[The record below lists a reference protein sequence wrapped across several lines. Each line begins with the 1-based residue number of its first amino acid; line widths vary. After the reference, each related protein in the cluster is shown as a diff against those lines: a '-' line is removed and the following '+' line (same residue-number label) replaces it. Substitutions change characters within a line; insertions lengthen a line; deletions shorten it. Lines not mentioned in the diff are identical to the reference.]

1 MFGHK
6 IERRQTRVATI
17 VVALALLFIG
27 CFSSVGVAKAATME
41 ELQAMIA
48 TLMAQIAAMQ
58 ATSGGAV
65 GATTGTSTA
74 VVQVGT
80 PVVVT
85 APLRVRV
92 APGVNSLFIATQPV
106 GATGVVIEGPVVKD
120 GYNWFKVDY
129 ATGTDGW
136 NVGGWLRARTDLPD
150 ILGKYVGYM
159 DGKQF
164 IATENISRAEALAN
178 CKLNATNNPTA
189 VVRCTWRGEEIYVST
204 SVKSTPRIIEAMG
217 PADASFINATIVFG
231 MPLTG
236 IPAVTGPANIGS
248 INWGDGT
255 AVETVFELISGREK
269 TVRRKHVYASNGSY
283 TITVT
288 GLDGKT
294 DTKTVSISMLP
305 QPKPVTTGL
314 YRGYKSGRLSIET
327 PNLSKAT
334 AQTNCQ
340 TLVAANPTVTVRC
353 EWNSKVIFATGVIY
367 ENPDIPVRVLS
378 VTNSKNPTISGTASG
393 TAVVRLSIDKV
404 SDNDTVYGS
413 GDIAVTNGS
422 WSHMDPNDLPS
433 GKYRVEVYVNDIEV
447 ARRDFT
453 IELSTATNATNTP
466 NKNAFGCGRTLSGG
480 TFANGVVGCYG
491 MWDYGETFGGDHR
504 MCGSYGEGKI
514 GCQIKTAVCT
524 SGNAKATAYYAGSD
538 LTATKLNT
546 ISARLN
552 TTPEIAKNGIAG
564 LWEYSCTPA
573 PTTVGAITTFTA
585 SPALVPSNKNGTQV
599 VALSWSSSGTG
610 ICSVYEDTKGGDSI
624 KLVSDQPAVGTFSV
638 TPTWAASGLT
648 TAKQYR
654 AHCSDAVTDTF
665 IDKTILVKLQATT
678 TGAVLGASTDIY
690 AEIARTLAG
699 IQAALNALK

>member
-6 IERRQTRVATI
+6 IERRHTRVATI

-58 ATSGGAV
+58 GTTGGVGTVATTTTGALHI
-65 GATTGTSTA
+65 GATITTTD
-74 VVQVGT
+74 T
-80 PVVVT
+80 I
-85 APLRVRV
+85 RVRMT
-92 APGVNSLFIATQPV
+92 PGVTGLFIATQPA
-106 GATGVVIEGPVVKD
+106 GATGVIVEGPVVKD

-136 NVGGWLRARTDLPD
+136 NAGPWLRSRTDLPD
-150 ILGKYVGYM
+150 IKGTYIGYM
-159 DGKQF
+159 DGRQF
-164 IATENISRAEALAN
+164 IGTENISRAEALSN

-204 SVKSTPRIIEAMG
+204 SVKSTPRIVEAMG

-231 MPLTG
+231 MPTTG
-236 IPAVTGPANIGS
+236 MPVITGPANIGS

-255 AVETVFELISGREK
+255 AVETVFELISGTQK
-269 TVRRKHVYASNGSY
+269 TVHRKHTYASNGSY

-305 QPKPVTTGL
+305 QPKPVIGGL
-314 YRGYKSGRLSIET
+314 YRAYKSGRLTVEKQDMI
-327 PNLSKAT
+327 KAA
-334 AQTNCQ
+334 AQANCQ
-340 TLVAANPTVTVRC
+340 EVVTANPTVPVRC
-353 EWNSKVIFATGVIY
+353 EWNGKVIFATGVIY

-393 TAVVRLSIDKV
+393 TAVVRLSIDKA

-413 GDIAVTNGS
+413 GDIAVTNGT
-422 WSHMDPNDLPS
+422 WSHTDPNDLPS
-433 GKYRVEVYVNDIEV
+433 GKYRTEVYVNDIEV

-453 IELSTATNATNTP
+453 IELSTETTATNTP
-466 NKNAFGCGRTLSGG
+466 NKNNFGCARTLNGG

-491 MWDYGETFGGDHR
+491 MWDYGDTFGGDR
-504 MCGSYGEGKI
+504 FMCGSYSEGKI
-514 GCQIKTAVCT
+514 GCVIKTKVCT
-524 SGNAKATAYYAGSD
+524 SGSAKATAYYAGSD

-564 LWEYSCTPA
+564 LWEYSCIPTPVTPA
-573 PTTVGAITTFTA
+573 A
-585 SPALVPSNKNGTQV
+585 
-599 VALSWSSSGTG
+599 SSST
-610 ICSVYEDTKGGDSI
+610 S
-624 KLVSDQPAVGTFSV
+624 
-638 TPTWAASGLT
+638 
-648 TAKQYR
+648 
-654 AHCSDAVTDTF
+654 
-665 IDKTILVKLQATT
+665 
-678 TGAVLGASTDIY
+678 GAVLGAATDVY
-690 AEIARTLAG
+690 SEIAATLAG
-699 IQAALNALK
+699 IQAALAGLK

>member
-27 CFSSVGVAKAATME
+27 CFSSVSVAKAATME

-80 PVVVT
+80 PVAVT

-340 TLVAANPTVTVRC
+340 TLVAANPAVTVRC
-353 EWNSKVIFATGVIY
+353 EWNGKVIFATGVIY
-367 ENPDIPVRVLS
+367 ENPDIPVRILS
-378 VTNSKNPTISGTASG
+378 VTNSANPLVSGTASG
-393 TAVVRLSIDKV
+393 T
-404 SDNDTVYGS
+404 DTVDFTIKLLS
-413 GDIAVTNGS
+413 GGEVYRSNGNPVANGEWSSERVTTN
-422 WSHMDPNDLPS
+422 LVS
-433 GKYRVEVYVNDIEV
+433 GKYTVNAYVNELEV
-447 ARRDFT
+447 ARRDFV
-453 IELSTATNATNTP
+453 IELSTETTATNTP
-466 NKNAFGCGRTLSGG
+466 NRNAFGCARTLSGG

-491 MWDYGETFGGDHR
+491 MWDYGDVFGGDR
-504 MCGSYGEGKI
+504 FVCGTLGAGTT
-514 GCQIKTAVCT
+514 GCQIKTKVCT
-524 SGNAKATAYYAGSD
+524 SGYAKATAYYAGSD

-564 LWEYSCTPA
+564 LWEYSCIPTPVTPA
-573 PTTVGAITTFTA
+573 A
-585 SPALVPSNKNGTQV
+585 
-599 VALSWSSSGTG
+599 SSST
-610 ICSVYEDTKGGDSI
+610 S
-624 KLVSDQPAVGTFSV
+624 
-638 TPTWAASGLT
+638 
-648 TAKQYR
+648 
-654 AHCSDAVTDTF
+654 
-665 IDKTILVKLQATT
+665 
-678 TGAVLGASTDIY
+678 GAVLGAATDVY
-690 AEIARTLAG
+690 SEIANTLAG
-699 IQAALNALK
+699 IQAALAGLK